1 MFNNCETNKVLL
13 RLIGL
18 LFLLQHGLNGNQIVD
33 HVVVSKLNEPLSINL
48 SFDLSKSEDIDLSI
62 KLASKNRYQQYG
74 IERPKLLDGIKI
86 SHIESKTDSKKNYN
100 INTEVPVTRASFIL
114 LFELRDINKNGLI
127 SIPVTLF
134 LEDTSGQYSI
144 QPGDTL
150 WSIAYKNRP
159 SDQFTMDQMMIALYQ
174 NNHDLFSGN
183 INDIKEGIVEIPSE
197 DFISLV
203 PSESIFSVDNLSL
216 YQVDKNAIQT
226 DEEINLNFTQKAD
239 IAYESSEADSFNNDI
254 NIRLDIAQDDYE
266 LSISEGNTS
275 QNESINNADFQK
287 EISNKTDRDEKKLV
301 TKSPKIT
308 TETRVIVKN
317 KGINFRELLQI
328 LDNFWALIVLGAVL
342 VLFIMF
348 SIVQKF
354 KSDKK
359 SIADLE
365 NSISDNEIA
374 TKLDLARAYV
384 DMGEPDG
391 AYEILDEVISKGNKS
406 QQLLAK
412 KLLKSIDG

>member
-1 MFNNCETNKVLL
+1 MLL
-13 RLIGL
+13 RLTGL
-18 LFLLQHGLNGNQIVD
+18 LFLLQNGLNGNQIVD
-33 HVVVSKLNEPLSINL
+33 HVVASKLNEPLSINL
-48 SFDLSKSEDIDLSI
+48 SFDLSKSEDSDLSI

-226 DEEINLNFTQKAD
+226 DEEINLNFTQKVD
-239 IAYESSEADSFNNDI
+239 IAYESSEADSFNNEI
-254 NIRLDIAQDDYE
+254 NTRLDIAQDDHE

-308 TETRVIVKN
+308 SETRVIVKN

>member
-1 MFNNCETNKVLL
+1 MLL

-18 LFLLQHGLNGNQIVD
+18 LFLLQHGLNSNQIVD
-33 HVVVSKLNEPLSINL
+33 YVVVSKLNEPLSI
-48 SFDLSKSEDIDLSI
+48 DLSLDLLRSKDSDLSI

-86 SHIESKTDSKKNYN
+86 SQSESKTDGKRNFN
-100 INTEVPVTRASFIL
+100 INSDIPITTASFIL
-114 LFELRDINKNGLI
+114 LFELTRTNDNSLI

-134 LEDTSGQYSI
+134 LEDVSGQYSI

-159 SDQFTMDQMMIALYQ
+159 SDQFTMDQMMIALVQ

-183 INDIKEGIVEIPSE
+183 INDIKEGVVEIPSE
-197 DFISLV
+197 NFISLV
-203 PSESIFSVDNLSL
+203 PSDSIFSEDSLSL
-216 YQVDKNAIQT
+216 YQLDKNAILT
-226 DEEINLNFTQKAD
+226 EKKININLNEKAD
-239 IAYESSEADSFNNDI
+239 ISYESSEADSFNHNV
-254 NIRLDIAQDDYE
+254 NIRLDIAQDDNE
-266 LSISEGNTS
+266 LSISERKTS
-275 QNESINNADFQK
+275 QNETINNADFQK
-287 EISNKTDRDEKKLV
+287 KISNETDQDEKKLAI
-301 TKSPKIT
+301 KSSDNTPEAK
-308 TETRVIVKN
+308 VIVKN
-317 KGINFRELLQI
+317 KSLNFRKLLQI
-328 LDNFWALIVLGAVL
+328 IDNFWALIVLGTVL
-342 VLFIMF
+342 VLFILFNIMK
-348 SIVQKF
+348 KF
-354 KSDKK
+354 KNEKK
-359 SIADLE
+359 LIADLE

-412 KLLKSIDG
+412 KLLKSIDS

>member
-1 MFNNCETNKVLL
+1 MLL
-13 RLIGL
+13 RVIGL

-48 SFDLSKSEDIDLSI
+48 SFDLSKPEDSNLSI

-86 SHIESKTDSKKNYN
+86 SNIESKTDSKKNYN
-100 INTEVPVTRASFIL
+100 IYTEIPITRASFIL
-114 LFELRDINKNGLI
+114 LFELTNTNKNSLI

-216 YQVDKNAIQT
+216 YQVDENAIQT
-226 DEEINLNFTQKAD
+226 DEEINLNFNQKAD
-239 IAYESSEADSFNNDI
+239 IAYESTEADSFNDDI
-254 NIRLDIAQDDYE
+254 NIRLDIAKDDYE

-287 EISNKTDRDEKKLV
+287 EISNETDQDEKKLV

-348 SIVQKF
+348 SIV
-354 KSDKK
+354 KSLKV
-359 SIADLE
+359 
-365 NSISDNEIA
+365 
-374 TKLDLARAYV
+374 TK
-384 DMGEPDG
+384 
-391 AYEILDEVISKGNKS
+391 N
-406 QQLLAK
+406 QLQ
-412 KLLKSIDG
+412 I

>member
-1 MFNNCETNKVLL
+1 MLL

-33 HVVVSKLNEPLSINL
+33 YVVVSKLNEPLSIDL
-48 SFDLSKSEDIDLSI
+48 SFDLLRSKDSDLSI

-74 IERPKLLDGIKI
+74 IDRPKLLDGIKI
-86 SHIESKTDSKKNYN
+86 SQSESKTDGKRNFN
-100 INTEVPVTRASFIL
+100 INSDIPITRASFIL
-114 LFELRDINKNGLI
+114 LFELTMTNDNSLV

-134 LEDTSGQYSI
+134 LEDVSGQYSI

-159 SDQFTMDQMMIALYQ
+159 GDQFTMDQMMIALVQ

-183 INDIKEGIVEIPSE
+183 INDIKEGVVEIPSE
-197 DFISLV
+197 NFISLV
-203 PSESIFSVDNLSL
+203 PSDSIFSEDGHSL
-216 YQVDKNAIQT
+216 YQLDNNAILT
-226 DEEINLNFTQKAD
+226 EKKINLNLNEKAD
-239 IAYESSEADSFNNDI
+239 ISYESSEADSFNHNV
-254 NIRLDIAQDDYE
+254 NIRLDIAQDDNE
-266 LSISEGNTS
+266 LSISERKTS
-275 QNESINNADFQK
+275 QNETINNADFQK
-287 EISNKTDRDEKKLV
+287 KISNETDQDEKKLAI
-301 TKSPKIT
+301 KSSDNTPEAK
-308 TETRVIVKN
+308 VIVKN
-317 KGINFRELLQI
+317 KSLNFRKLLQI
-328 LDNFWALIVLGAVL
+328 IDNFWALIVLGTVL
-342 VLFIMF
+342 VLFILFNIMK
-348 SIVQKF
+348 KF
-354 KSDKK
+354 KNEKK
-359 SIADLE
+359 LIADLE

-412 KLLKSIDG
+412 KLLKSIDS

>member
-1 MFNNCETNKVLL
+1 VLL

-33 HVVVSKLNEPLSINL
+33 YVVVSKLNEPLSIDL
-48 SFDLSKSEDIDLSI
+48 SFDLLRSKDSDLSI

-74 IERPKLLDGIKI
+74 IDRPKLLDGIKI
-86 SHIESKTDSKKNYN
+86 SQSESKTDGKRNFN
-100 INTEVPVTRASFIL
+100 INSDIPITRASFIL
-114 LFELRDINKNGLI
+114 LFELTMTNDNSLV

-134 LEDTSGQYSI
+134 LEDVSGQYSI

-159 SDQFTMDQMMIALYQ
+159 GDQFTMDQMMIALVQ

-183 INDIKEGIVEIPSE
+183 INDIKEGVVEIPSE
-197 DFISLV
+197 NFISLV
-203 PSESIFSVDNLSL
+203 PSDSIFSEDSLSL
-216 YQVDKNAIQT
+216 YQLDKNAT
-226 DEEINLNFTQKAD
+226 LTEKKINLNLNEKAD
-239 IAYESSEADSFNNDI
+239 ISYESSEADSFNHNV
-254 NIRLDIAQDDYE
+254 NIRLDIAQDDNE
-266 LSISEGNTS
+266 LSISERKTS
-275 QNESINNADFQK
+275 QNETINNADFQK
-287 EISNKTDRDEKKLV
+287 KISNETDQDEKKLAI
-301 TKSPKIT
+301 KSSDNTPEAK
-308 TETRVIVKN
+308 VIVKN
-317 KGINFRELLQI
+317 KSLNFRKLLQI
-328 LDNFWALIVLGAVL
+328 IDNFWALIVLGTVL
-342 VLFIMF
+342 VLFILFNIMK
-348 SIVQKF
+348 KF
-354 KSDKK
+354 KNEKK
-359 SIADLE
+359 LIADLE

-412 KLLKSIDG
+412 KLLKSIDS